1 MFSVFSVTLTM
12 KVELLSFPVLLA
24 LTPGFAPGQ
33 QSMWSVPGLKTLQ
46 INTIRQA
53 DAH

>member
-1 MFSVFSVTLTM
+1 
-12 KVELLSFPVLLA
+12 VELHCFTVLLA
-24 LTPGFAPGQ
+24 LTPGFSLGQ
-33 QSMWSVPGLKTLQ
+33 QSMWSVPELETLQ